1 VRATVIHGPRDVR
14 VEQVPDPEIHRPTDA
29 VVRVVATCVCGSDLW
44 GYRGVRP
51 TRAPHRIGHEFV
63 GVVEEVGADV
73 RRVRVGDF
81 VVAPFSI
88 CDNTCVHCRNGVH
101 TSCEQVAWWGSPD
114 HEGVPSDAAQGE
126 YVRVPLADGTLVV
139 TPEHPDEALLPHVLT
154 LTDVLGT
161 GHHAALSADV
171 HAGSTV
177 AVVGDGAVGLC
188 GIIAARRLG
197 AERIVAMSRNPVRQA
212 LARRFGATDV
222 VAERGDE
229 GAAAVLDLLG
239 GVGPDGVL
247 ECVGTKESMAQALA
261 TVRPGGRVGFVGVP
275 AGGPELRVQTMFD
288 GNKGVVGGV
297 APVRG
302 YIEGLL
308 PDVWAG
314 AIEPGLVFDRTFG
327 LDDIADAYRAM
338 DERTCTKALVLP

>member
-1 VRATVIHGPRDVR
+1 MRATLIHGPGDVR
-14 VEQVPDPEIHRPTDA
+14 VEQVPDPVIHRPTDA

-51 TRAPHRIGHEFV
+51 PREPQRIGHEFV

-88 CDNTCVHCRNGVH
+88 SDSTCTHCRNGVH
-101 TSCEQVAWWGSPD
+101 TSCEQGAWWGSPD
-114 HEGVPSDAAQGE
+114 HEGIASDAAQGE

-139 TPEHPDEALLPHVLT
+139 TPEHPDDALLPHVLT

-161 GHHAALSADV
+161 GHHAALSAGV

-197 AERIVAMSRNPVRQA
+197 AERVVAFSRNPARQA

-222 VAERGDE
+222 VPERGDE

-275 AGGPELRVQTMFD
+275 AGGPELSVQTMFSA
-288 GNKGVVGGV
+288 NKGVVGGV
-297 APVRG
+297 APVRA
-302 YIEGLL
+302 YIEDLL

-314 AIEPGLVFDRTFG
+314 TIEPGLVLDATFT

-338 DERTCTKALVLP
+338 DQRTCTKAYVLP

>member
-1 VRATVIHGPRDVR
+1 MIHGPRDVR
-14 VEQVPDPEIHRPTDA
+14 VEQVPDPVIHRPTDA

-44 GYRGVRP
+44 HYRGVR
-51 TRAPHRIGHEFV
+51 TSEEPHRIGHEFV

-88 CDNTCVHCRNGVH
+88 SDGTCVHCTNGVH
-101 TSCEQVAWWGSPD
+101 TSCVRAAWWGEPD
-114 HEGVPSDAAQGE
+114 HDGIPSDGAQGE

-161 GHHAALSADV
+161 GHHAALSAGV
-171 HAGSTV
+171 RAGSTV

-197 AERIVAMSRNPVRQA
+197 ASRIVAMSRNPVRQA

-222 VAERGDE
+222 VEERGEE
-229 GAAAVLDLLG
+229 GAAAVIDLLG
-239 GVGPDGVL
+239 GAGPDGVL
-247 ECVGTKESMAQALA
+247 ECVGTKESMAQSLA

-275 AGGPELRVQTMFD
+275 AGGPELSVQTMF
-288 GNKGVVGGV
+288 GANKGVVGGV
-297 APVRG
+297 APVRA
-302 YIEGLL
+302 YIESLL

-314 AIEPGLVFDRTFG
+314 AIEPGLVFDGTFG
-327 LDDIADAYRAM
+327 LDDVADAYRAM
-338 DERTCTKALVLP
+338 DERTCTKAFVRP